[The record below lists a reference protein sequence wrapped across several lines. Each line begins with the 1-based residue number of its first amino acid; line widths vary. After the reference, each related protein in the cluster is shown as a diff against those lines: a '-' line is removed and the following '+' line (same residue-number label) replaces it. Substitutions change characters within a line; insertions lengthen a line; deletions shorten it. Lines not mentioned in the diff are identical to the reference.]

1 MRTYTNT
8 TNKMPTQIIEK
19 IKNIKINRLL
29 LWQWGVVVFLLL
41 VVIIL
46 TINIR
51 LLIRLE
57 SEITE
62 DDVGIVFVPE
72 KIEEKLLRDAIL
84 RIAEKEKNFEDAL
97 SVSP

>member
-46 TINIR
+46 TINIH

-72 KIEEKLLRDAIL
+72 QIEEKLLRDAIL

>member
-72 KIEEKLLRDAIL
+72 QIEEKLLRDAIL

>member
-1 MRTYTNT
+1 
-8 TNKMPTQIIEK
+8 MPTQIIEK

-46 TINIR
+46 TINIH

-72 KIEEKLLRDAIL
+72 QIEEKLLRDAIL

>member
-1 MRTYTNT
+1 
-8 TNKMPTQIIEK
+8 MPTQIIEK

-72 KIEEKLLRDAIL
+72 QIEEKLLRDAIL

>member
-1 MRTYTNT
+1 
-8 TNKMPTQIIEK
+8 MPTQIIEK
-19 IKNIKINRLL
+19 IKNIKINRFLL
-29 LWQWGVVVFLLL
+29 RKWGDVVFLLL